1 MNDLTSSGATV
12 FFVIFPDFQVL
23 DVTGPMEALGKV
35 TDYIP
40 DQPDNTLPRGYAISL
55 LAKHAG
61 PIKSSG
67 PAILVADRSYLE
79 ITAQELKNLD
89 TLVICGGEGARQALT
104 DRELINFITRASQRA
119 RRVVSICTGA
129 FILAEAG
136 LLDNRQATTHWD
148 SVDILAKC
156 YPLIAVER
164 DPIYVRDGKFW
175 TSAGVTAGIDLS
187 LALIEEDFGSKT
199 ALAIARRLV
208 VYMMRPG
215 GQSQF
220 SAQLKFQRPENNR
233 LSSLVEWIER
243 NPSKDLGITALAAQ
257 SAMSERHFA
266 RCFAEEVG
274 ITPARFVEQSRLEH
288 ARRLLEQ
295 TTIAIDQIAH
305 ECGFA
310 SAEILRRTF
319 QRHLHLPPSDYR
331 ERFRTSLRKGNI

>member
-1 MNDLTSSGATV
+1 MTRPATV
-12 FFVIFPDFQVL
+12 FFIIFPDFQVL

-35 TDYIP
+35 NDDIP
-40 DQPDNTLPRGYAISL
+40 DQPDNTRPRGYAISL
-55 LAKHAG
+55 LAKHPG

-67 PAILVADRSYLE
+67 PASLIADRSYLD
-79 ITAQELKNLD
+79 ITARELNSLD
-89 TLVICGGEGARQALT
+89 TLIICGGKGARQALS
-104 DRELINFITRASQRA
+104 DRVLIGFIARASHHA

-129 FILAEAG
+129 FLLAKAG

-148 SVDILAKC
+148 SVDLLAQS
-156 YPLIAVER
+156 YPLITVQS

-187 LALIEEDFGSKT
+187 LALIEEDFGPKT

-220 SAQLKFQRPENNR
+220 SAQLKFQRPADNR

-266 RCFAEEVG
+266 RCFANEVG
-274 ITPARFVEQSRLEH
+274 ITPARFVEQTRLEH

-295 TTIAIDQIAH
+295 SDLPLGKIAH
-305 ECGFA
+305 DSGFA
-310 SAEILRRTF
+310 SAEVLRRTF

-331 ERFRTSLRKGNI
+331 GRFRTSLRKGNTK